1 MDSKFFTFII
11 ALSLINKWIFWKK
24 ELLEAP
30 FDTTISH
37 ATCSSI
43 SKYLEMKCYGKSGLT
58 DYDSYMI
65 GFSDKTL
72 VACWCGDINNE
83 PLIEY
88 EYKKLPKE
96 YFVKL
101 MNLVTLQ

>member
-1 MDSKFFTFII
+1 
-11 ALSLINKWIFWKK
+11 
-24 ELLEAP
+24 
-30 FDTTISH
+30 
-37 ATCSSI
+37 
-43 SKYLEMKCYGKSGLT
+43 MKCYGKSGLT

-101 MNLVTLQ
+101 MNLVNPSSSNKNN